1 MCRLGVFPDA
11 HFQSGQTPATGLVRP
26 RLAGKHQRTHKPT
39 QKARLARVA
48 RCEKV
53 AKGLLKGW
61 QCPRPADRCASGAT
75 PLDRRPGS
83 MPWVDALGRCVGSMC
98 WVDVLRC
105 PIFRFGLVKSSR
117 DPDRATEWAAGDR
130 FTGQTVEST
139 KRYCNCDTLA
149 QVVRRSD
156 CRAKAMGGFCPHGI
170 FKTGNTGG
178 SQWFPRIVRPRRTG
192 TLQST
197 TLAKAACKM
206 GAALPQKF
214 WEGTSG
220 LALCSMGRTSLRMR
234 VKSQC
239 RLVDAWGFY
248 DCCAES

>member
-1 MCRLGVFPDA
+1 M
-11 HFQSGQTPATGLVRP
+11 
-26 RLAGKHQRTHKPT
+26 LAGRHLWID
-39 QKARLARVA
+39 ALG
-48 RCEKV
+48 RC
-53 AKGLLKGW
+53 
-61 QCPRPADRCASGAT
+61 
-75 PLDRRPGS
+75 PGS
-83 MPWVDALGRCVGSMC
+83 TPWVDALGRCPGSMP

-178 SQWFPRIVRPRRTG
+178 SQWFPRIVRPRCTG

>member
-26 RLAGKHQRTHKPT
+26 RLAGKHQRTHKLT

-61 QCPRPADRCASGAT
+61 QCPRPADRCASRAT

-83 MPWVDALGRCVGSMC
+83 MP

-105 PIFRFGLVKSSR
+105 PIFRFGLVKSSL

-149 QVVRRSD
+149 QVVRAVTAGLKPWVVSVHM
-156 CRAKAMGGFCPHGI
+156 ASSKPATQVVASGFHASSARVAQAHCNQPPW
-170 FKTGNTGG
+170 
-178 SQWFPRIVRPRRTG
+178 QR
-192 TLQST
+192 Q
-197 TLAKAACKM
+197 LAKWAQHCPKNSGRAQADLRCAAW
-206 GAALPQKF
+206 AEP
-214 WEGTSG
+214 
-220 LALCSMGRTSLRMR
+220 R
-234 VKSQC
+234 
-239 RLVDAWGFY
+239 
-248 DCCAES
+248 CA

>member
-1 MCRLGVFPDA
+1 MAHDAKRLRKG
-11 HFQSGQTPATGLVRP
+11 
-26 RLAGKHQRTHKPT
+26 
-39 QKARLARVA
+39 
-48 RCEKV
+48 CEKV
-53 AKGLLKGW
+53 AKGLGSFRAMQTDVLAGRHLW
-61 QCPRPADRCASGAT
+61 IDA
-75 PLDRRPGS
+75 LDRRPGS
-83 MPWVDALGRCVGSMC
+83 MCWVDVLGRCVGSMC

-178 SQWFPRIVRPRRTG
+178 SQWFPRIVRPRCTG